1 MRLRLALFAQCCA
14 TMAFAVCANAEDV
27 ALIVGNADYDN
38 APQITDAA
46 PLLETKLAFENAG
59 FLVFTVNDWTPDTWQ
74 RGLGA
79 AIAKMTDAD
88 RIVVVLAGYS
98 VHSVRD
104 AWLLSTD
111 AEDPAGYT
119 IGQHGLS
126 LGAMM
131 DLATQARMAAVVLVT
146 TPDVTFELG
155 LGLAPGVGQP
165 KVPDGV
171 TLISGSGEALA
182 RLLSEKLLREGQSIR
197 TALSQR
203 LSGITVSGAQ
213 PSVALFPG
221 TLATPQSDS
230 TEEGYWRAAADLNTS
245 AGYLAYISQYPQGA
259 HLAEARAAIAAL
271 RDAPELQAQ
280 DTENALGL
288 TSSARKAIQ
297 RNLTAL
303 GYNTNGVDGI
313 FGAGTRSAISRWQ
326 RAKGFD
332 ATGYVTRD
340 QVASLDAAASQR
352 LREQEAEAARLQAA
366 QDRKDRAFWQDVAA
380 EGGEAEL
387 RAYLKAFPKGL
398 YADVAKER
406 LKRIE
411 DDRLTASQAQE
422 RKAWADAKA
431 ANTVAAY
438 RDYLKQYP
446 KGLFAKEAQT
456 RINALER
463 PAEDQA
469 AIDAAKAEES
479 RVAGNSV
486 VRLMVE
492 QQLASLGLKPGT
504 VDGTFTD
511 ATRTALRAYQ
521 TSRGMAATGYVTQT
535 TLLRLLSGQ

>member
-1 MRLRLALFAQCCA
+1 MRLRLALFTQCCA
-14 TMAFAVCANAEDV
+14 TMVFAACANAEDV

-38 APQITDAA
+38 APQAADAA
-46 PLLETKLAFENAG
+46 PLLETRLAFENAG
-59 FLVFTVNDWTPDTWQ
+59 FQVFTVNDWTPDTWQ

-88 RIVVVLAGYS
+88 RIVVVLAGHS
-98 VHSVRD
+98 VHSPRD
-104 AWLLSTD
+104 AWLLATD
-111 AEDPAGYT
+111 AESPAGYT
-119 IGQHGLS
+119 IGLQGLS
-126 LGAMM
+126 VGAMM
-131 DLATQARMAAVVLVT
+131 DLATQARMAAVVLVAT
-146 TPDVTFELG
+146 SDATFDLG
-155 LGLAPGVGQP
+155 PGLAPGLGQP

-171 TLISGSGEALA
+171 TLISGPGEALA
-182 RLLSEKLLREGQSIR
+182 RLLSEKLLREGQTIR

-203 LSGITVSGAQ
+203 PSGITVSGAQ
-213 PSVALFPG
+213 PGVALFPG
-221 TLATPQSDS
+221 TLATPQPDS
-230 TEEGYWRAAADLNTS
+230 TEEGYWRAAADLDTA
-245 AGYLAYISQYPQGA
+245 AGYLAYVSQYPQGA
-259 HLAEARAAIAAL
+259 HLAEARARIAAL

-280 DTENALGL
+280 SDENALGL

-303 GYNTNGVDGI
+303 GYGTNGVDGI
-313 FGAGTRSAISRWQ
+313 FGAGTRSAISKWQ
-326 RAKGFD
+326 RTKGFD
-332 ATGYVTRD
+332 ATGYITGD
-340 QVASLDAAASQR
+340 QIASLDAAASQR
-352 LREQEAEAARLQAA
+352 LREQEEEAARAQAA

-380 EGGEAEL
+380 DGGEADL

-431 ANTVAAY
+431 ANTVVAY

-456 RINALER
+456 RIDALER

-469 AIDAAKAEES
+469 AIDAAKAEEN

-511 ATRTALRAYQ
+511 TTRTALRAYQ
-521 TSRGMAATGYVTQT
+521 TSRGMSATGYVSQT